1 MCAGACYRQ
10 RSASVSSSCSTSS
23 MGSDSGLVSSSP
35 SHRGLRDSSF
45 YPGYEVAG
53 VVESIG
59 EDADATKAGVKVG
72 DQVIVY
78 PFDDCPPG
86 YLKY

>member
-1 MCAGACYRQ
+1 
-10 RSASVSSSCSTSS
+10 
-23 MGSDSGLVSSSP
+23 MGSDSGIVSSSP
-35 SHRGLRDSSF
+35 SHRGLRDASF

-59 EDADATKAGVKVG
+59 EEVDPSNNIKVG

-86 YLKY
+86 YVREFYYFKSHGANILTSLVII